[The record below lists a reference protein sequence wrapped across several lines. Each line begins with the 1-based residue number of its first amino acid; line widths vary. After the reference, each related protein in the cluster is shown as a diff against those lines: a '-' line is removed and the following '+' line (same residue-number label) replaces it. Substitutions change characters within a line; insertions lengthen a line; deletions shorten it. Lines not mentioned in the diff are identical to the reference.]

1 MSLLFGKVQS
11 YPWENGKSEFLYL
24 HIDNQLLP
32 FPSEMTVPIRKLRVF
47 FFLKGVWGRKDYD
60 HSDSRYYRP
69 GVFCL
74 SKGLYIEVGGV
85 FNAFFRANL
94 ESEVGFLKFLLL
106 LSRF

>member
-1 MSLLFGKVQS
+1 MMSNNVRLCPKMFYNIKLCPIMSDIVRL
-11 YPWENGKSEFLYL
+11 YPIVSNNVY
-24 HIDNQLLP
+24 
-32 FPSEMTVPIRKLRVF
+32 
-47 FFLKGVWGRKDYD
+47 KDYD

-85 FNAFFRANL
+85 FNALFHANL
-94 ESEVGFLKFLLL
+94 ESEVRFLKFLLL